1 MQQLKGKI
9 ILKGKKIGYL
19 EDSLNEHPDKMPEWE
34 EVTDEEGN
42 EIEEEAL
49 RSEDKRKEKV
59 WGHLPGWSA
68 VYSKRRQPGSLFC
81 TFHQVPQN
89 HVT

>member
-1 MQQLKGKI
+1 MQELKGKI

-19 EDSLNEHPDKMPEWE
+19 EDSLNEHPDKTPERE
-34 EVTDEEGN
+34 EVIEEDGN

-59 WGHLPGWSA
+59 CGHSPGWPA
-68 VYSKRRQPGSLFC
+68 IY
-81 TFHQVPQN
+81 N
-89 HVT
+89 

>member
-1 MQQLKGKI
+1 MQELKRKI

-19 EDSLNEHPDKMPEWE
+19 EDSLNEHPDKIPERE
-34 EVTDEEGN
+34 DVIDEEGN
-42 EIEEEAL
+42 EMEEESL

-59 WGHLPGWSA
+59 CRHLPGWPA
-68 VYSKRRQPGSLFC
+68 VYNKRRQPGSLFC
-81 TFHQVPQN
+81 TFHKVPQN